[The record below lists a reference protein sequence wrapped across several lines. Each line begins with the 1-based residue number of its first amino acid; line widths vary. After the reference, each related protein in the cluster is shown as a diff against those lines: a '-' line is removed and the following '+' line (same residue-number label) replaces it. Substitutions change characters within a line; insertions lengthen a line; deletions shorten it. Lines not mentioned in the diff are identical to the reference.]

1 MLKDLLMDRIVPQE
15 LEPWTSTMA
24 PAILHD
30 IGPMALEAGQRYQL
44 LQQLLTALSDTH
56 SAHNKLSAF
65 QAQNASCVCSDSL
78 RSLLDDVTSKHK
90 ILKLQQDTLSST
102 QRRSTALMGQYPL
115 LTDL

>member
-1 MLKDLLMDRIVPQE
+1 MHWIVLQE

-56 SAHNKLSAF
+56 SAHNKLSAYKT
-65 QAQNASCVCSDSL
+65 QNALRSHSDSL
-78 RSLLDDVTSKHK
+78 HSLLDDVTSKHK
-90 ILKLQQDTLSST
+90 SLKLQQDTLRST
-102 QRRSTALMGQYPL
+102 QQRSTALMGQYPQF
-115 LTDL
+115 TDL